1 MTLGEVM
8 EELPEELKS
17 DAERFMRK
25 LEEMM

>member
-17 DAERFMRK
+17 DAERFLRK